1 MLQQNQKRP
10 VSHFIYK
17 KTNHPP
23 PPPPYFFFPR
33 DMTPFLLLS
42 PSPLLPL
49 LVQVG
54 NCRWIRCN
62 TSSTKRVSASLCGP
76 RCWESIALKKSES
89 QGRRSEHGWNRRNER
104 ERDVTNRNEV
114 CNLFF
119 FFFWLRSSLAN
130 EWKKWIRIRISRKTL
145 YCIFSRVVPID
156 SSKESSNWWRKKLQN
171 SKLKWI
177 IRYALLT
184 KPRNVCS

>member
-119 FFFWLRSSLAN
+119 LVAIIVGERMEKMNSNSNFAENIVLHFL
-130 EWKKWIRIRISRKTL
+130 KG
-145 YCIFSRVVPID
+145 C
-156 SSKESSNWWRKKLQN
+156 SNWFVQRIVKLVEKK
-171 SKLKWI
+171 I
-177 IRYALLT
+177 T
-184 KPRNVCS
+184 KFEIKMNHPLRVTN